1 MKNKL
6 DYIQINE
13 HFKEIIIYG
22 KKLLIDPDC
31 SIDTYSI
38 AEKINNKTG
47 NYKEGFNKILDEVFR
62 KELDSGHINKKE
74 LYSLTKKE
82 YIKIIETISSD
93 KREIDIFNSIDTTTN
108 IYEKFFITKN
118 RYISEIFINTFNN
131 SSNSITKMLNDFNK
145 SFNSLI
151 DIVLENYS
159 NGISVA
165 IKKIIDMYN
174 DLSNFDF
181 QYLEKWATYG
191 WTVIEE
197 VSIDFF
203 CNDPISQKNA
213 DKNCIPYFTEKY
225 ISELFKKLSSN
236 NNYYVYV
243 IEAEKL
249 FYSKCYMGCSMLLI
263 SSMDRILSETVIDKD
278 KKQIGINAVKLIK
291 EKFKLKKKK
300 DILNMFVLYNLCVY
314 LKKLFESGNNF
325 INNINYINRNYLFHG
340 WQNKSIEIGRNDC
353 IKMLNALYNLQL
365 NINDIKE
372 VMEINS

>member
-62 KELDSGHINKKE
+62 KELESGHIN
-74 LYSLTKKE
+74 KKE

-145 SFNSLI
+145 SFN
-151 DIVLENYS
+151 
-159 NGISVA
+159 
-165 IKKIIDMYN
+165 
-174 DLSNFDF
+174 
-181 QYLEKWATYG
+181 
-191 WTVIEE
+191 
-197 VSIDFF
+197 
-203 CNDPISQKNA
+203 
-213 DKNCIPYFTEKY
+213 
-225 ISELFKKLSSN
+225 SSN

-300 DILNMFVLYNLCVY
+300 DILNMLVLYNLCVY